1 MTTLERIA
9 ASNGLTVSASLWTEA
24 APVRMNGRLTEA
36 LDRICRTRGLV
47 CRHMYSGA
55 GHDSQLLAPV
65 CPTAMV
71 FVPSRGG
78 ISHSPAE
85 YTKAEDLA
93 AGIVVLADLLYALAY
108 KGETP

>member
-1 MTTLERIA
+1 
-9 ASNGLTVSASLWTEA
+9 
-24 APVRMNGRLTEA
+24 
-36 LDRICRTRGLV
+36 
-47 CRHMYSGA
+47 MYSGA